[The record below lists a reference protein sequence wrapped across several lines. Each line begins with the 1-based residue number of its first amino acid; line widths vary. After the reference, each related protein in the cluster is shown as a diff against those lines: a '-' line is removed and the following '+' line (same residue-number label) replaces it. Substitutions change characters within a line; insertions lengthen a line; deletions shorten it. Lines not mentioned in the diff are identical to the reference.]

1 MSVAEQTLSL
11 PRTGPVLWRRQ
22 VAAILTIELRKNLLG
37 RWALPMYFLASM
49 PVAAMA
55 IRALVA
61 WIAPDQILAT
71 NNIGAASQFFSGV
84 FQGFVLRF
92 VIFFG
97 CVAVFTNLFRGEVV
111 DKSLH
116 YYLLAPV
123 RRDVLA
129 AGKYLSG
136 VLTTMFIFTAM
147 TVLSYLLMYVPSPQF
162 VGSYLLGGPGLSHLM
177 SYVGITWLACIG
189 YGAVFMLLGLLFRN
203 PVVPAVLVFG
213 LESINSMLPSLLKKI
228 SVIYY
233 LHSLA
238 PVPID
243 MGPFALVGDPI
254 SPWVAVPGVLLV
266 SAALLAASSVI
277 VRHMEIRYGS
287 D

>member
-1 MSVAEQTLSL
+1 MSQAVETMRL
-11 PRTGPVLWRRQ
+11 PHSGPALGRRQ
-22 VAAILTIELRKNLLG
+22 IAAILAIELRKNLLG

-61 WIAPDQILAT
+61 LIAPEQIPGA

-84 FQGFVLRF
+84 FQGFAVRF

-116 YYLLAPV
+116 YYLLAPL

-129 AGKYLSG
+129 VGKYLSG
-136 VLTTMFIFTAM
+136 VLSTAIVFTGM
-147 TVLSYLLMYVPSPQF
+147 TVTSYLLMYLPSPQF
-162 VGSYLLGGPGLSHLM
+162 VGSYLLGGPGLSHLV

-213 LESINSMLPSLLKKI
+213 LEFINAMLPSLLKKI

-243 MGPFALVGDPI
+243 LGPFALVGDPI
-254 SPWVAVPGVLLV
+254 SPWVAVPGVMLV
-266 SAALLAASSVI
+266 SAALLAASSLF
-277 VRHMEIRYGS
+277 VRNMEVQYGS